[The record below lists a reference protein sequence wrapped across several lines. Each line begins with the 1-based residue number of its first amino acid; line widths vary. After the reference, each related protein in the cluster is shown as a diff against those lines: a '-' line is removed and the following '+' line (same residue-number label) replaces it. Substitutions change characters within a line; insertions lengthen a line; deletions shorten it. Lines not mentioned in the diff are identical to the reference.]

1 MALIDQANLA
11 QDPTF
16 VARVQMAMVQAAL
29 QIVGEDPGANTALSY
44 YRQSLGIAALQ
55 RPAEMAPRFA
65 WAVAAN
71 PAIGSTAS
79 DNDIQYTISTVWSD
93 LAGVTSVNM
102 PGGLPLAQ

>member
-11 QDPTF
+11 QNPEF
-16 VARVQMAMVQAAL
+16 IARVQMAMVQAAL
-29 QIVGEDPGANTALSY
+29 QVVGEDPTENTLSY
-44 YRQSLGIAALQ
+44 YRQSLGLACLQ
-55 RPAEMAPRFA
+55 RPTEMAPRFA

-71 PAIGSTAS
+71 PGVTSAATDS
-79 DNDIQYTISTVWSD
+79 DIQFTIATVWSD